1 MYVERTIQLPKNKS
15 FFLFGPRQT
24 GKSTLL
30 KNQFSP
36 GETIYYDLLK
46 SEVYRKLLARP
57 EIFRNEVYA
66 ALKSKQPLHIIIDEV
81 QKIPQLLDEVHFL
94 IESGV
99 PCFFILSGS
108 SSRKLKR
115 YQANMLAGRAWTFQL
130 HSFSY
135 PEIKVN
141 FDLFSVLKYGALP
154 GVYLNPEEY
163 EKRETLHSYVDTYI
177 KEEIEIEARI
187 RNLSG
192 FLRFLPIAAHQNGE
206 LINYSNMARE
216 SEISS
221 HIVKEYYKILEDT
234 LLGFFLLPYAR
245 SIRKKMSQQPKFYFF
260 DPGIVT
266 ALANRLRVDLEENS
280 YEFGRAFEHF
290 VILEIIKLNDYHRLD
305 LILSFY
311 RTERGAE
318 VDCIIETPA
327 GKTLAIEIKSTVNP
341 TSNML
346 KGLYSFKEKVPGALL
361 ILGCRVDR
369 AQVIKDVAVLP
380 WQEVLDF
387 ILHEA

>member
-1 MYVERTIQLPKNKS
+1 MYINRTINLPKNKN

-30 KNQFSP
+30 KKEFTAP
-36 GETIYYDLLK
+36 GTIYYDLLK
-46 SEVYRKLLARP
+46 TEVHRKLLARP
-57 EIFRNEVYA
+57 EIFRNEVTA
-66 ALKSKQPLHIIIDEV
+66 ALNSKQPIHIIIDEV

-94 IESGV
+94 IESGA
-99 PCFFILSGS
+99 PCLFIISGS

-115 YQANMLAGRAWTFQL
+115 CQANMLAGRAWSFQL

-135 PEIKVN
+135 LELKEH
-141 FDLFSVLKYGALP
+141 FDLFSALKYGTLP

-163 EKRETLHSYVDTYI
+163 EKRETLHSYVETYI
-177 KEEIEIEARI
+177 KEEIEIEANI

-206 LINYSNMARE
+206 LINYSNIARE
-216 SEISS
+216 TEVSG
-221 HIVKEYYKILEDT
+221 HTVREYYKILEDT

-245 SIRKKMSQQPKFYFF
+245 SIRKKMARQPKFYFF

-266 ALANRLRVDLEENS
+266 TLTNRLRADLQENS

-290 VILEIIKLNDYHRLD
+290 VILEIIKLNHYNRLD
-305 LILSFY
+305 LVLSFY

-318 VDCIIETPA
+318 VDCIIETPS
-327 GKTLAIEIKSTVNP
+327 GKTLAIEIKSTTNP
-341 TSNML
+341 TPVML
-346 KGLYSFKEKVPGALL
+346 KGLYSFKEKVPGAQL
-361 ILGCRVDR
+361 ILTCRVER
-369 AQVIKDVAVLP
+369 AQAIKDVKVLP
-380 WQEVLDF
+380 W
-387 ILHEA
+387 HEALDHIAQEA